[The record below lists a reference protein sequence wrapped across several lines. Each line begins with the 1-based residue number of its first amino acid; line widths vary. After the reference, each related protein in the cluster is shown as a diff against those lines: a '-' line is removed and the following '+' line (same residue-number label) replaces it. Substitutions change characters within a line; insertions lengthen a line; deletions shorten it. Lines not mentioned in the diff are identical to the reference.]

1 VWATALSLS
10 TSVSSLSFLG
20 IYLYGEGIWA
30 WFSGVS
36 GFSDIKAG
44 EGAGSGPVWP
54 RVYHDHPVSLV
65 ELELCRRRV
74 TILAWMPRQS
84 GRAGKASHLA
94 VSEERL
100 RGFVFECPMSG

>member
-1 VWATALSLS
+1 VGDGTLSFHVGFPTFVSRYLSLW
-10 TSVSSLSFLG
+10 
-20 IYLYGEGIWA
+20 EGIWA

-100 RGFVFECPMSG
+100 WGFVFECPMSG